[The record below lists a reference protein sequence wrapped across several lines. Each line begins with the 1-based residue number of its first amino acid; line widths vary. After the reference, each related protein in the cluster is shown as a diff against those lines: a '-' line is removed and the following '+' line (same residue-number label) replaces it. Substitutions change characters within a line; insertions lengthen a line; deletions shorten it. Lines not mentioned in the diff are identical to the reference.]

1 MNARRDSLRAGLL
14 VLFAAAAPWDAFLF
28 LPGLRIRLTW
38 LLALAILAL
47 EIADYARSHWLGVR
61 FELLWPAC
69 ALLLLALP
77 PAKLVPMQGA
87 MAILLGL
94 AAARS
99 AGPALAR
106 SVVAAL
112 AFSIGLL
119 ALYSVIFF
127 LMRFTAPALAPLPS
141 AYSLE
146 TGLLAPFGHTVVECV
161 LLLFMGFAAA
171 WSRFLRND
179 SATGFLRR
187 SLLASA
193 APLLMALVI
202 LASLSLGAIRF
213 WRPPDHVASTGTAL
227 AALVGGWLLAR
238 LLAKSLL
245 EWRDMRHTIS
255 ESTTLILAVLAFFAV
270 LFPLEFRLLWGF
282 LAGTAAGAVQ
292 SQRQLAPPPAKWA
305 VAFIPVALLVAAN
318 IGGVHP
324 ADTHNPRHYETA
336 ARQDFAAA
344 DFARLE
350 SRMDYVETFWPNERR
365 THLWRAQL
373 ALTQDLL
380 HEAAHEMAL
389 ACRPAGAVRQLL
401 PPPNDDEIDAVL
413 VRLRDACSE
422 SASRT
427 ATLAHIQ
434 ALLGA
439 GKFKHAEALLAQ
451 ELEESAAIP
460 LPDGLDPDLDTAAYG
475 CPCSWPLRAAVLK
488 TIWPVDFEEPA
499 ELKTLLPE
507 DLSGVQLLRLLLG
520 WGAGLHSPP
529 AAFPR
534 QSLPLVSVA
543 KCHRATIELAC
554 QAGGNLLTLAAP
566 LTETPLRYDPA
577 ASYAACALLP
587 GPVRG
592 LAEWAGPEK
601 SSAGTWDLMFEVQG
615 ETIAA
620 AQLPHAITLASP
632 APLMPLPAPDT
643 PIISI
648 WL

>member
-1 MNARRDSLRAGLL
+1 MSARRDTLRAGLL
-14 VLFAAAAPWDAFLF
+14 ILFAGAAPWDAFLF
-28 LPGLRIRLTW
+28 IPGIHIRLTW
-38 LLALAILAL
+38 LLALVILAL
-47 EIADYARSHWLGVR
+47 EITDYARSRWLGVR

-77 PAKLVPMQGA
+77 PAKLVPMHGA
-87 MAILLGL
+87 AAILLGL

-112 AFSIGLL
+112 AFSVGLL
-119 ALYSVIFF
+119 ALYSVIFY
-127 LMRFTAPALAPLPS
+127 LMRLTAPALAPLPS

-146 TGLLAPFGHTVVECV
+146 TGLTAPFGHTEVECV

-179 SATGFLRR
+179 STTGFLRR
-187 SLLASA
+187 SLLAFA
-193 APLLMALVI
+193 APLLMALII

-213 WRPPDHVASTGTAL
+213 WRPPDHFASTGTAL
-227 AALVGGWLLAR
+227 AALTGGWLLAR
-238 LLAKSLL
+238 ILAKSLL
-245 EWRDMRHTIS
+245 QWREMRHTIS

-292 SQRQLAPPPAKWA
+292 SERQLAPPPAKWA
-305 VAFIPVALLVAAN
+305 LAFVPVALLVAAN

-324 ADTHNPRHYETA
+324 ADRHNPRNYETD
-336 ARQDFAAA
+336 ARQDFSDAN
-344 DFARLE
+344 FARLE
-350 SRMDYVETFWPNERR
+350 SRMDYVETSWPNERR
-365 THLWRAQL
+365 THLWRARL
-373 ALTQDLL
+373 ALAQDLL
-380 HEAAHEMAL
+380 HEAAHEIAL
-389 ACRPAGAVRQLL
+389 ACRPAGAIRLLL
-401 PPPNDDEIDAVL
+401 PPPTDDEIDALL

-422 SASRT
+422 SAART

-451 ELEESAAIP
+451 ALEESAAIL
-460 LPDGLDPDLDTAAYG
+460 LPGGLDPDLDTAAYG

-488 TIWPVDFEEPA
+488 TIWPVDLEEPA
-499 ELKTLLPE
+499 ELKALLPE
-507 DLSGVQLLRLLLG
+507 DLSGVQLLRLLLS
-520 WGAGLHSPP
+520 WGAELHTPP

-554 QAGGNLLTLAAP
+554 QAGGNLLAEAAP
-566 LTETPLRYDPA
+566 LTETPLRYDPEA
-577 ASYAACALLP
+577 PYTACALLP
-587 GPVRG
+587 GPARG
-592 LAEWAGPEK
+592 LADWTGPEK
-601 SSAGTWDLMFEVQG
+601 TPAGTWDLTFEVQG
-615 ETIAA
+615 ETIAT
-620 AQLPHAITLASP
+620 AQLPNAIILASP
-632 APLMPLPAPDT
+632 MPPIPLPAPDT